1 MSHPAWYTRRMIIK
15 TDMKNNKANNLREG
29 AIYINANS
37 GAPCRL
43 VNVIPCTGVWLE
55 AYDGEGYGDTVK
67 FEDVHYADTDEVQD
81 FLEDHRAFNASDK
94 APSHKSFMDGEPC
107 SYSANTLFKSYERQV
122 DVNGDV
128 YVREDE
134 DYLCRD

>member
-1 MSHPAWYTRRMIIK
+1 MSHRLWYTRHMI
-15 TDMKNNKANNLREG
+15 MKENNKANNLREG

-55 AYDGEGYGDTVK
+55 AYDGEGYGDLVK

-81 FLEDHRAFNASDK
+81 FLEDHRTWNASEK

-107 SYSANTLFKSYERQV
+107 SYSANTIDRENAANQLPPPPEEIQV
-122 DVNGDV
+122 V
-128 YVREDE
+128 
-134 DYLCRD
+134 C

>member
-1 MSHPAWYTRRMIIK
+1 
-15 TDMKNNKANNLREG
+15 MKNNKASNLILG
-29 AIYINANS
+29 AIYINATTS
-37 GAPCRL
+37 QPCRL
-43 VNVIPCTGVWLE
+43 VNIVSCQGVWLE

-67 FEDVHYADTDEVQD
+67 FEDCHFADIDEVQD
-81 FLEDHRAFNASDK
+81 YLEDYRTHNASDN

-107 SYSANTLFKSYERQV
+107 SYSSNTLFKSHERQV
-122 DVNGDV
+122 DMNGDV

>member
-1 MSHPAWYTRRMIIK
+1 MIIK
-15 TDMKNNKANNLREG
+15 TDMKENNKANNLREG
-29 AIYINANS
+29 AIYINANTGTPS
-37 GAPCRL
+37 RL
-43 VNVIPCTGVWLE
+43 VNIIPCQGVWLE
-55 AYDGEGYGDTVK
+55 TFDGDGYGEMVK
-67 FEDVHYADTDEVQD
+67 FEDVLYASLDEVQD
-81 FLEDHRAFNASDK
+81 YLEDHRAYTTSEK

-107 SYSANTLFKSYERQV
+107 SYSANTLFKSDERQV

>member
-1 MSHPAWYTRRMIIK
+1 
-15 TDMKNNKANNLREG
+15 MKENTKANNLRLG
-29 AIYINANS
+29 AIYINSNTGQPA
-37 GAPCRL
+37 RL
-43 VNVIPCTGVWLE
+43 VHIVPCEGAWLE
-55 AYDGEGYGDTVK
+55 SYDGQGYGDTVK
-67 FEDVHYADTDEVQD
+67 FEDVHYADADEVED
-81 FLEDHRAFNASDK
+81 YLADHRVYNAKPS

-107 SYSANTLFKSYERQV
+107 SYSANTLFKSHERQV

>member
-1 MSHPAWYTRRMIIK
+1 MIIK
-15 TDMKNNKANNLREG
+15 NDMKNNKANNLREG

-37 GAPCRL
+37 GTPCRL

-55 AYDGEGYGDTVK
+55 AYDGEGYGDLVK

-81 FLEDHRAFNASDK
+81 FLEDHRTWNASEK

-107 SYSANTLFKSYERQV
+107 SFSNNTLYS
-122 DVNGDV
+122 
-128 YVREDE
+128 
-134 DYLCRD
+134 